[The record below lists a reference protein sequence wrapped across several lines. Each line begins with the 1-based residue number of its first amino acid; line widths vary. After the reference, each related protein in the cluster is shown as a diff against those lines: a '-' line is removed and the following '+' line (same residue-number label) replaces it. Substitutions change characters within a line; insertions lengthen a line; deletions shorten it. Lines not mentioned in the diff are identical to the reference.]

1 MKKIYA
7 LLLLLALPLS
17 AHSDAAAFIGIN
29 YTFGGN
35 LGLSIKALSDDD
47 ENKGV
52 AAIGVSYYPMAEN
65 KLGIDA
71 GVGYVFD
78 SYAVTAGWDFLQKEP
93 VVSVGYAD
101 TDDDSNRPAPA
112 PAPESESELM

>member
-1 MKKIYA
+1 MTMKKIYA

-17 AHSDAAAFIGIN
+17 AHSDAAVFIGIN

-47 ENKGV
+47 ENNGV
-52 AAIGVSYYPMAEN
+52 AAVGVSYYPMAEN

-71 GVGYVFD
+71 GVGYAFD

-112 PAPESESELM
+112 PVFVPAE